1 MADLCNEL
9 QDCRGVA
16 PVSRS
21 RDTRSAAG
29 TRPYDL
35 PMRRTLATTAVLALG
50 TLVALTACAPV
61 DEEPTAS
68 DPGSSPSATDE
79 ASVDPAEC
87 VTDDMLLEPGVLT
100 VGTDSLAYE
109 PWFVDNDP
117 TNGEGYESAVAYEVA
132 DRLGFSEDQVTW
144 TKVPFNTSYAP
155 GAKEFDLDINQIS
168 ITPERA
174 EVVDFSEGYYQA
186 SQAVIALEGT
196 PGAEATSL
204 ADLADLRLGA
214 QTGTTSLTA
223 IRDLVQPAEDPSVF
237 EDTNA
242 AKQALDNDQVDAILA
257 DLPTAFYISA
267 VEIPGSVIVGQFQPE
282 TGEQEEF
289 GMLFEKGSLLV
300 ACVDAALAA
309 MTEDG
314 TLEAI
319 ESEWLS
325 DVVDVPEL
333 Q

>member
-1 MADLCNEL
+1 
-9 QDCRGVA
+9 
-16 PVSRS
+16 
-21 RDTRSAAG
+21 
-29 TRPYDL
+29 
-35 PMRRTLATTAVLALG
+35 MRRTLAPVAVLALG
-50 TLVALTACAPV
+50 GLALTACAPV
-61 DEEPTAS
+61 DEDPEAS
-68 DPGSSPSATDE
+68 DAGASPSAT
-79 ASVDPAEC
+79 AGATADPADC
-87 VTDDMLLEPGVLT
+87 VTDEMLLEPGVLT
-100 VGTDSLAYE
+100 VGTDSPAYE

-132 DRLGFSEDQVTW
+132 DRLGFDEDAVSW
-144 TKVPFNTSYAP
+144 VKVPFNTSYAP

-168 ITPERA
+168 ITPQRA

-186 SQAVIALEGT
+186 AQAVIALEGT
-196 PGAEATSL
+196 AGAEAASL

-223 IRDLVQPAEDPSVF
+223 IREVIEPAEDAAVF

-242 AKQALDNDQVDAILA
+242 AKQALLNDQVDAILA
-257 DLPTAFYISA
+257 DLPTAFYITA
-267 VEIPGSVIVGQFQPE
+267 VEIEGSTIVGQFQPD

-289 GMLFEKGSLLV
+289 GMLFEKGSPLV
-300 ACVDAALAA
+300 ACVDAALSG
-309 MTEDG
+309 MREDG

-319 ESEWLS
+319 ETEWLS